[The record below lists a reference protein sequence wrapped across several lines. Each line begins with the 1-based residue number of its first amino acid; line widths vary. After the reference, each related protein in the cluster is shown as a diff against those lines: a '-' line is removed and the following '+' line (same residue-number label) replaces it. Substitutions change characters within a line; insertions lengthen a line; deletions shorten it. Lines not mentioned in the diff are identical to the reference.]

1 VIVDFSDRQVD
12 LKFKRQLFR
21 DPEEVRQYEKIHK
34 RLRFGVGCR
43 GMRWQWNQSVHSDR
57 HQHHNNHDDDNDD
70 GTNNRHSGL
79 FRRSRRHCQRCGRI
93 SFDAVN
99 KTLTVTGL
107 TQDGTSAANEYRHVA
122 DGFKVIT
129 SNAGTP
135 ADLTDD
141 ITYNAFVEGYTTFT
155 QQNDALGRHSTAFV
169 ASRAGLQAGVVMT
182 GGQFNKFFSGTFYE
196 RDGAFVAPSR
206 FDVTYH
212 GNYAAGINVAGPV
225 TDLKPL
231 TGTVDPDINPPQQSG
246 YVRGLMFVNVDL
258 NDMSVEGGIYNRTAV
273 LDQIS
278 TPFNDDPGYLGLG
291 NIVLVEGTLADDGS
305 FAGKIENE
313 GNTLTIGDFAGIIG
327 GDAGQALAGGTRF
340 ETFTD
345 AYENEIE
352 YGVFVLDI
360 CEVGDTGTICTNS
373 LPD

>member
-1 VIVDFSDRQVD
+1 MALV
-12 LKFKRQLFR
+12 
-21 DPEEVRQYEKIHK
+21 
-34 RLRFGVGCR
+34 VGAC
-43 GMRWQWNQSVHSDR
+43 GGS
-57 HQHHNNHDDDNDD
+57 
-70 GTNNRHSGL
+70 GTNPFTATDTSTTTATTTTTVSSGVPEVIANDL
-79 FRRSRRHCQRCGRI
+79 ERI
-93 SFDAVN
+93 SFNAEN
-99 KTLTVTGL
+99 NTLTVTGL
-107 TQDGTSAANEYRHVA
+107 TQDGTSAVNEYRYVA
-122 DGFKVIT
+122 DGFKEIT
-129 SNAGTP
+129 LKDFTP
-135 ADLTDD
+135 DD
-141 ITYNAFVEGYTTFT
+141 PDNNPKYSAFVEGYTTFT

-169 ASRAGLQAGVVMT
+169 ASRAGLQTGVVMT
-182 GGQFNKFFSGTFYE
+182 GGQFNNFFSGTFYE

-212 GNYAAGINVAGPV
+212 GTYAAGINVAGPV

-231 TGTVDPDINPPQQSG
+231 TGTVDPDINTPQQSG
-246 YVRGLMFVNVDL
+246 YIRGLMFVNVDL

-273 LDQIS
+273 LDQ
-278 TPFNDDPGYLGLG
+278 TTTFFDDDPGYLGLG

-313 GNTLTIGDFAGIIG
+313 GNTLTIGDFSGIIG

-352 YGVFVLDI
+352 YGIFVLDI

-373 LPD
+373 LQD